1 MDMSKEISSI
11 ENKLNKLKDLYVRD
25 LIRIEDYEKDYKEY
39 VAQLEEMYNQQEKI
53 ETNISDNNLDTLKSF
68 LSNNFVL
75 EYNKFSR
82 LQKRRL
88 WLSIIDYITLDKDYN
103 MKIFFI

>member
-1 MDMSKEISSI
+1 MSKEINSI
-11 ENKLNKLKDLYVRD
+11 ENKLSKLKDLYIRD
-25 LIRIEDYEKDYKEY
+25 LIRIEDYEKDYKEN
-39 VAQLEEMYNQQEKI
+39 VALLETLYNEQKKI
-53 ETNISDNNLDTLKSF
+53 ENNIIDNNLDNLKSF
-68 LSNNFVL
+68 LANDFIS

-82 LQKRRL
+82 LQKRRI